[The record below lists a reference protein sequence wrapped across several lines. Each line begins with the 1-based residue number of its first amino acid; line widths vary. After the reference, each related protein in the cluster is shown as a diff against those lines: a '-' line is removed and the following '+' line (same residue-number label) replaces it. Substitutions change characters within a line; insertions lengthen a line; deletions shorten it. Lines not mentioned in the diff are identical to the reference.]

1 MNTVDYR
8 DFQPAETSRV
18 RENVEWSISYAFN
31 AKDTASPRVLLIGD
45 SICNGYQSKVREKL
59 AGRANVSFWA
69 SSKCVTDP
77 DYFRELDFVLDGGRF
92 DLITFNNGLHSLGT
106 DRAEWEAAYRAVIAF
121 IRAKKPD
128 AALTLVLCTPLN
140 DPPRDEASRELN
152 DITRRIAADTDAV
165 LLDLYAPLENLN
177 RDEHMNDVYHW
188 KAPAI
193 EIQAE
198 VIRAHVESRLAMTG
212 DVEQTSS
219 ETGPNGAIR

>member
-1 MNTVDYR
+1 MNNIDYR

-31 AKDTASPRVLLIGD
+31 AKDIASPRVLLIGD
-45 SICNGYQSKVREKL
+45 SICNGYQTRVREKL

-77 DYFRELDFVLDGGRF
+77 DYFRELDFILDGGRF
-92 DLITFNNGLHSLGT
+92 DLISFNNGLHSLGT
-106 DRAEWEAAYRAVIAF
+106 DRTEWEAAYRAAVSF

-140 DPPRDEASRELN
+140 DPTRDASSRELN
-152 DITRRIAADTDAV
+152 DITRKIAADTGV
-165 LLDLYAPLENLN
+165 PILDLYTPLENLN

-193 EIQAE
+193 DLQAD
-198 VIRAHVESRLAMTG
+198 VIRAHVEGLLTMNG
-212 DVEQTSS
+212 GVEQTGS